1 MSIKNIYDHGFGKT
15 WTDTFVQLREGYT
28 TSVTDYHE
36 HGFYEINLI
45 LSGNVKILLGDR
57 FEEGSQN
64 RIVLTRPDTP
74 HYISCTPDV
83 LYSRLYLSIA
93 REFIEDRLPEWN
105 DLSYLFGQTGNVI
118 TLNAAQTEFF
128 KSLLEGI
135 RDETSPFRKRLLIY
149 GFLSHLSELS
159 QEKHQK
165 MSLIP
170 QYILDAIDYLENHYS
185 EHFVSAELARQ
196 LHIGRTALMTGF
208 KKHMGKTLIDYLTN
222 CRLKHAVELLMDRQT
237 LEYAAEKCGFAD
249 SSGLI
254 RAFKRHYGM
263 TPKQYIRK
271 MTW

>member
-1 MSIKNIYDHGFGKT
+1 MSNKNIYDHGFGKT
-15 WTDTFVQLREGYT
+15 WTDIFVEHRQGYT
-28 TSVTDYHE
+28 TSVTEYHA
-36 HGFYEINLI
+36 HAFYEINLI
-45 LSGNVKILLGDR
+45 LSGNVKVLLGDR

-93 REFIEDRLPEWN
+93 RDFIEERLPEWN

-128 KSLLEGI
+128 KGLIEDI
-135 RDETSPFRKRLLIY
+135 DRETNSFRKRLLVY

-159 QEKHQK
+159 QEKHRK

-170 QYILDAIDYLENHYS
+170 QYILDAIDYLENNYS
-185 EHFVSAELARQ
+185 QHFVSAELADH

-208 KKHMGKTLIDYLTN
+208 KKHMGKTLIEYLTN
-222 CRLKHAVELLMDRQT
+222 CRLQHAVKLLRERQT
-237 LEYAAEKCGFAD
+237 LEYAAEQCGFAD

-254 RAFKRHYGM
+254 RAFKRYYGM
-263 TPKQYIRK
+263 TPRQYIRK
-271 MTW
+271 MIG

>member
-1 MSIKNIYDHGFGKT
+1 MAIKNIYDHGFGKT

-74 HYISCTPDV
+74 HYISCAPDV

-118 TLNAAQTEFF
+118 TLNADQTEFF

-135 RDETSPFRKRLLIY
+135 RDETNPFRKRLLIY

-159 QEKHQK
+159 REKHQK

-185 EHFVSAELARQ
+185 EHFVSAELAQR

-263 TPKQYIRK
+263 TPKQYLRK
-271 MTW
+271 MTL